1 MIRRLLVATDFGEG
15 SAAAEALALEVAR
28 AHGASCVLLH
38 AIEAIEGAA
47 EGGGGEGDLEGFFAD
62 LRARADRLLAER
74 AARFREGGVPCEC
87 EAEVGRR
94 WQVIVER
101 AEAEQVDLIVLGSR
115 RPLEEPGGQPHL
127 GTTSQQVFFA
137 ATRPLLVARA

>member
-28 AHGASCVLLH
+28 AHGASCLLLH
-38 AIEAIEGAA
+38 AIEAIEGAS
-47 EGGGGEGDLEGFFAD
+47 EGGSGAEDLEAFFAD
-62 LRARADRLLAER
+62 LRTRADRLLEER
-74 AARFREGGVPCEC
+74 ASRFRERGVPCEC

-115 RPLEEPGGQPHL
+115 RPLDPPGGRPQL
-127 GTTSQQVFFA
+127 GTTSQHVFFA